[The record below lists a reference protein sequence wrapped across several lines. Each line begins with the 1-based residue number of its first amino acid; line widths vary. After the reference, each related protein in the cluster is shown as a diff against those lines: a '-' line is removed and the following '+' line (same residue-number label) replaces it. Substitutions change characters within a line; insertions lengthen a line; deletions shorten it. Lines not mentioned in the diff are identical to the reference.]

1 MSTIE
6 TRIREALN
14 PDHEPMASTCCHGE
28 CLQGRS
34 CPYRSAV
41 TPKDEL
47 PAPPRDLAFEFL
59 CWVAGVVTV
68 VAIVVGVVG

>member
-1 MSTIE
+1 MNIE

-34 CPYRSAV
+34 CPYRETCTLEGWRNAGKGPV
-41 TPKDEL
+41 WLKIGGQI
-47 PAPPRDLAFEFL
+47 RYRLADVLAYE
-59 CWVAGVVTV
+59 AE
-68 VAIVVGVVG
+68 AER